1 MILLR
6 ESSRL
11 EMKIDLSMIID
22 NKQDRDPND
31 GINTTTVWD
40 YMKYY
45 TDPEKDREGV
55 LDIVTGFFSV
65 TGLELLG
72 KHFSPNNEY
81 RMVLAQMV
89 ADDQFQ
95 DHILD
100 LLNDDS
106 GIENA
111 LHLSDAA
118 KNALEFLRRDKVHV
132 KAIINA
138 FVMPN
143 SISSR
148 TIMTL
153 PTTIMCRA
161 AAI

>member
-72 KHFSPNNEY
+72 KHFSPNKIG
-81 RMVLAQMV
+81 RA
-89 ADDQFQ
+89 
-95 DHILD
+95 
-100 LLNDDS
+100 
-106 GIENA
+106 
-111 LHLSDAA
+111 
-118 KNALEFLRRDKVHV
+118 HV
-132 KAIINA
+132 
-138 FVMPN
+138 
-143 SISSR
+143 
-148 TIMTL
+148 
-153 PTTIMCRA
+153 
-161 AAI
+161 

>member
-1 MILLR
+1 
-6 ESSRL
+6 
-11 EMKIDLSMIID
+11 
-22 NKQDRDPND
+22 
-31 GINTTTVWD
+31 
-40 YMKYY
+40 
-45 TDPEKDREGV
+45 
-55 LDIVTGFFSV
+55 
-65 TGLELLG
+65 
-72 KHFSPNNEY
+72 
-81 RMVLAQMV
+81 MVLAQMV

-100 LLNDDS
+100 LLNDDC

-138 FVMPN
+138 FAMPN
-143 SISSR
+143 SISLR
-148 TIMTL
+148 IIMTQ

>member
-1 MILLR
+1 
-6 ESSRL
+6 
-11 EMKIDLSMIID
+11 MIID

-45 TDPEKDREGV
+45 TDPEKNREGV

-100 LLNDDS
+100 LLNDDC

-132 KAIINA
+132 
-138 FVMPN
+138 
-143 SISSR
+143 
-148 TIMTL
+148 
-153 PTTIMCRA
+153 
-161 AAI
+161 